1 GEAAAAPAPPLIDQ
15 ARIVLRA
22 SADAWI
28 QVRERGGSILLNRI
42 LHAGDVWDV
51 PPKPNLLMTTGN
63 AGGTDLLV
71 DGTLTPSLGGNGA
84 VRRDVPLDPDLLK
97 DGKVAAANSP
107 VMSAKSRTKYRRGA
121 GTPIVG
127 VAGVSHR
134 TTRRANPMSYRP
146 YQEIIRRKSR
156 RVYVGRVPVGDGAP
170 ISVQTMTNTLTTD
183 VPGTIA
189 QIRRAELAG
198 VDIVRVSCPD

>member
-1 GEAAAAPAPPLIDQ
+1 MLAQAPATQSAGSATQSVPQQAVAAADQASPSVAMAVPPVPAISPTQAAAAPAPPLIDQ

-107 VMSAKSRTKYRRGA
+107 VMSAKSST
-121 GTPIVG
+121 
-127 VAGVSHR
+127 
-134 TTRRANPMSYRP
+134 
-146 YQEIIRRKSR
+146 Q
-156 RVYVGRVPVGDGAP
+156 
-170 ISVQTMTNTLTTD
+170 
-183 VPGTIA
+183 
-189 QIRRAELAG
+189 
-198 VDIVRVSCPD
+198 